1 MQKYYQYNTLIN
13 KSSLDLIMEITK
25 FYLNIKTKSRH
36 LNDIS
41 LDVNECLGKS
51 KISNGLCS
59 LFIKHTSASL
69 LIQENADPAVLRDI
83 ESFFSRLVSEDSE
96 LYEHNS
102 EGPDDMPAH
111 IRSLLTNT
119 SLSIPITNSKLEL
132 GIWQGI
138 YLYEH
143 RNQSYNRKVIVNI
156 FGK

>member
-1 MQKYYQYNTLIN
+1 
-13 KSSLDLIMEITK
+13 MEIAK
-25 FYLNIKTKSRH
+25 FHLNITTKPRY

-41 LDVNECLGKS
+41 IDINKCLKKS

-83 ESFFSRLVSEDSE
+83 ESFFSRLVSEDSS

-119 SLSIPITNSKLEL
+119 SLSIPITDSKLEL
-132 GIWQGI
+132 GVWQGI

-143 RNQSYNRKVIVNI
+143 RNQSYDRKIIVNI
-156 FGK
+156 IGEKKKEKIFK

>member
-1 MQKYYQYNTLIN
+1 
-13 KSSLDLIMEITK
+13 MEIIK
-25 FYLNIKTKSRH
+25 SHLSIKTKSKY
-36 LNDIS
+36 LNDITF
-41 LDVNECLGKS
+41 DVNKCLEKS
-51 KISNGLCS
+51 KIKNGLCS
-59 LFIKHTSASL
+59 LFVKHTSASL

-83 ESFFSRLVSEDSE
+83 ESFFRRLVSEDSN

-143 RNQSYNRKVIVNI
+143 RNQSYTRKVIVNI
-156 FGK
+156 IGE